1 MNFMKNQ
8 KGMTLIEL
16 LIGISISATIIG
28 GLGASI
34 YAIINITGKGNA
46 EMAALYD
53 IQNASFW
60 IRKDARMAGEISLT
74 VDVASETVTLTGDS
88 YVSQYY
94 LSGTEL
100 LRDYN
105 GDVTRVAWDISE
117 VSFQVD
123 NQSMLFYFLKS
134 SPPARLEVN
143 REITGVVYMEELT
156 FD

>member
-1 MNFMKNQ
+1 MKNQ